1 MSSESITHNEGIDIK
16 VIYVEWQTILLLA
29 FEATSETPTEPDESV
44 RVKAFKCI

>member
-29 FEATSETPTEPDESV
+29 FEATSETPAEPDESV
-44 RVKAFKCI
+44 RIKAFKCI